1 MATLTVIKKTNTSG
15 QPTSNGKKIAIN
27 TEKLIGFSTNSLYIR
42 TGHLN
47 GTLFLSQKGNGTNG
61 SGDIC
66 KANEDATIEVNE
78 SLFSRISILAEKANA
93 IVQ

>member
-1 MATLTVIKKTNTSG
+1 MKKLTVIEKTNTSG
-15 QPTSNGKKIAIN
+15 QPVSYGKKITIN

-47 GTLFLSQKGNGTNG
+47 GILFLSQRGNGTNG

-66 KANEDATIEVNE
+66 QINECATIEVNE
-78 SLFSRISILAEKANA
+78 NLFSRIVAFAEKTNA
-93 IVQ
+93 TV